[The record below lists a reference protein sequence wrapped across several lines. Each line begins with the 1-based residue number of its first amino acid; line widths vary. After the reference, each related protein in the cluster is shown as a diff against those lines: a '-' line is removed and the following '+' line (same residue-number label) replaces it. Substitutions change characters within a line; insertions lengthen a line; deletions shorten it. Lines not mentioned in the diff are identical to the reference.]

1 MDLTN
6 VILPSPRSDFVE
18 LARTRTGRLFRKQI
32 LHLGDFQHPTSPGK
46 KVQVTKDV
54 AESLVR
60 NFKDGHCDIVQ
71 VPVVND
77 ANQHVEDPLRN
88 LGEVVDVDYND
99 TGVYVT
105 IDARKKEY
113 ADELGKTLIGASA
126 MMHMDYTDTK
136 TGEKVGPTL
145 LHVAVTNRPYITNL
159 DGFSEIVAASADD
172 SGEPPVFLAAAEDN
186 APPSNEENKMDLD
199 ELLALLKTEHDIDVA
214 DLQAKVAEKASTK
227 DDAKTDTKELV
238 SALAAVLKE
247 SGALSLANTNTD
259 EPEELEISDV
269 AAAVIELSQEK
280 LALSEAVA
288 SLQAKSDAL
297 ELSAATAEVKRMV
310 KVGRILPVQEAAML
324 ELKLSNPEMF
334 DKIVPAAP
342 LIEMSTR
349 GVDTHDEPESKAI
362 SAEIDR
368 LAELANSSRS
378 GRKK

>member
-1 MDLTN
+1 
-6 VILPSPRSDFVE
+6 
-18 LARTRTGRLFRKQI
+18 
-32 LHLGDFQHPTSPGK
+32 
-46 KVQVTKDV
+46 
-54 AESLVR
+54 
-60 NFKDGHCDIVQ
+60 
-71 VPVVND
+71 
-77 ANQHVEDPLRN
+77 
-88 LGEVVDVDYND
+88 
-99 TGVYVT
+99 
-105 IDARKKEY
+105 
-113 ADELGKTLIGASA
+113 
-126 MMHMDYTDTK
+126 
-136 TGEKVGPTL
+136 
-145 LHVAVTNRPYITNL
+145 
-159 DGFSEIVAASADD
+159 
-172 SGEPPVFLAAAEDN
+172 
-186 APPSNEENKMDLD
+186 MDLD